1 MRSKEIIGKEVVSV
15 KEGKKLGRLRSA
27 VIDGVNQRVVGFIV
41 DDEEWFLETKIILFY
56 SIRGMEDELV
66 TIDDSS
72 SVICVKHMDKIQPYL
87 RENIQLINMRIIS
100 ATGKFIGK
108 IEDFI
113 FNNQTGKIE
122 TYIVEGKDIV
132 IDWKDVVS
140 LSREMLIVKGELLN
154 GDIRSNIAELNEVTL
169 NSLFEKRQEKFL
181 LGKYLI
187 RDIRDE
193 EGNLIVSTGELVDE
207 TLIKK
212 IRSLGKFTE
221 LLMSVEEEEG

>member
-15 KEGKKLGRLRSA
+15 KEGKRLGRLRSA
-27 VIDGVNQRVVGFIV
+27 VIDGANQRVVGFIV

-66 TIDDSS
+66 TVDDSS
-72 SVICVKHMDKIQPYL
+72 SVVWVKHMDKIQPYL
-87 RENIQLINMRIIS
+87 RENIQLINMKIIS
-100 ATGKFIGK
+100 TTGKFIGK

-140 LSREMLIVKGELLN
+140 LSREMLIVKGELFN
-154 GDIRSNIAELNEVTL
+154 GDVRSNIVELNEVTL

-193 EGNLIVSTGELVDE
+193 EGNLIVSSGELVDE
-207 TLIKK
+207 ALIRK

-221 LLMSVEEEEG
+221 LLMSVEEEEA